1 MRAEASWRERLRMS
15 AASVSD
21 PRAAQPPARRRRRV
35 ARESLPVWL
44 SKACDAPI
52 FRLLRGGV
60 LEGEYPPARGA

>member
-1 MRAEASWRERLRMS
+1 MS

-21 PRAAQPPARRRRRV
+21 PRAAQPPARRRRRRLSLLWRV
-35 ARESLPVWL
+35 ARESLPVWV